1 MNTEK
6 TKEFFCTLLNNVQD
20 GLKIMNKCIIKKQV
34 NSKTV
39 LTNAQTGKTI
49 SEKQRERNVEYS
61 LLKILC
67 AAVFSAVWLAI
78 FAMKLRECSKQKRI
92 IKKQRRELKNLEK
105 NPKWN
110 K

>member
-6 TKEFFCTLLNNVQD
+6 TKEFFCTLLKNVQD
-20 GLKIMNKCIIKKQV
+20 GLKIMNKCILKKQV

-39 LTNAQTGKTI
+39 IINAQTGKTI
-49 SEKQRERNVEYS
+49 SEKERERNVEYS

-67 AAVFSAVWLAI
+67 AAVFSVVWLAVFVI
-78 FAMKLRECSKQKRI
+78 KLKECSKQKRL
-92 IKKQRRELKNLEK
+92 IKKQRREIKKLEK
-105 NPKWN
+105 NPEWN